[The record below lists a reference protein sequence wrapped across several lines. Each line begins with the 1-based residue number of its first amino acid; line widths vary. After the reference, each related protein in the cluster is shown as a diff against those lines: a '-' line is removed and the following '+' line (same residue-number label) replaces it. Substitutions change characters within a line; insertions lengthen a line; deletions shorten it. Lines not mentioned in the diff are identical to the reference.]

1 MKKRVWKVVIV
12 IIPILI
18 CLLTIVIWFKT
29 EKWISNGQK
38 PVARGENDY
47 AIVLG
52 AKVNNITPSLSL
64 RYRLESALAYANEY
78 PTVILVL
85 SGGQG
90 PDEAITEAEAM
101 KNYLIANGIDE
112 KRLIVEEKSTSTYE
126 NVLFSTELMP
136 TTISSFT
143 IITSDYHLARSKNI
157 AKELGFETD
166 VIVAK
171 TPEVVAGK
179 LKTRERLALVKN
191 YLIGK

>member
-1 MKKRVWKVVIV
+1 MKKGIWKTVVV

-18 CLLTIVIWFKT
+18 CLVTTVIWFKT
-29 EKWISNGQK
+29 EKWISTGQK
-38 PVARGENDY
+38 PVAQGNNDY

-52 AKVNNITPSLSL
+52 AKVNNVTPSLSL

-78 PTVILVL
+78 PTVTLVL

-112 KRLIVEEKSTSTYE
+112 KRLIVEGKSTSTYE
-126 NVLFSTELMP
+126 NILFSTELMP
-136 TTISSFT
+136 STVKSFT
-143 IITSDYHLARSKNI
+143 IITSNYHLARSKKI

-166 VIVAK
+166 VIAAK

-179 LKTRERLALVKN
+179 LKTRERLALVKS